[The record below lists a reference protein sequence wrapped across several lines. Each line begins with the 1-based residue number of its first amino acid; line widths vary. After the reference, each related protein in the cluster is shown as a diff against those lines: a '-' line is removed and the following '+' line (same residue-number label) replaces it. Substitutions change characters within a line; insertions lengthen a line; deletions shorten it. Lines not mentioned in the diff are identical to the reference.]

1 MRNGMVATHAISAEN
16 LQRAMVRD
24 AFICPSVMYT
34 KESNALANYN
44 YGDIS
49 VVFDED
55 SIRPNIGNTL
65 YTGDRYTSMLDRTR
79 SLDNLTNE
87 QLVSELRNN
96 NNNDYDPIQAVY
108 KQNNLTFMTGN
119 KICKAICQDKT
130 YFEVLNTDKI
140 IDYNTDRRALESV
153 FAEQEDFY
161 YDFLDKTFPKWDVT
175 TAPNKY
181 AYETQFSQE
190 NGIHDFE
197 LKFKFML
204 MKYNELSD
212 IYPSGHKK
220 DIIAGMKRYGDIIG
234 FRITRGQ
241 VEKLANFVDYYRK
254 APVLYFEAKLM
265 RAVPLS
271 EAKAVVVPEDLA
283 RTDAYKDIIPDL
295 KAKGIN
301 VVTYTYPEERKQAI
315 LDAYKN
321 PDKDISKEVP
331 QPSRLEMPTES
342 FEDKLNSIMSK
353 DDVEKA
359 NKNIGMDI

>member
-1 MRNGMVATHAISAEN
+1 MQDGMVATHAISAEN
-16 LQRAMVRD
+16 LQRAIVRD

-55 SIRPNIGNTL
+55 SIRPNICNAL
-65 YTGDRYTSMLDRTR
+65 YTGDRYTSLLDRTR
-79 SLDNLTNE
+79 NLDNLTNE

-96 NNNDYDPIQAVY
+96 NNNDYDPVQAVY
-108 KQNNLTFMTGN
+108 KQNNFTFMAGN
-119 KICKAICQDKT
+119 KICKAICQNET

-153 FAEQEDFY
+153 FTEQEDFY

-181 AYETQFSQE
+181 TYETQFSQE

-204 MKYNELSD
+204 MKYNRLSD
-212 IYPSGHKK
+212 IYPPKSGHTK
-220 DIIAGMKRYGDIIG
+220 DVIAGMKRYGNIIG

-241 VEKLANFVDYYRK
+241 VEKLADFVDYYRN

-271 EAKAVVVPEDLA
+271 EAKAVVVPDH
-283 RTDAYKDIIPDL
+283 YKDIISDL

-301 VVTYTYPEERKQAI
+301 VTTYIYPEERKQAI

-321 PDKDISKEVP
+321 PDKDINKDVN